1 LKLSSFDKNTVTNN
15 KVSDIVRREYRTHL
29 IHDTNI
35 LQQMKDPCLF
45 IVGSRDS
52 EIIKINKKTMGKIN
66 TNVETKI
73 QIIERASHLFE
84 EEEGK
89 IEKVA
94 EIAGKWFLKFL

>member
-1 LKLSSFDKNTVTNN
+1 
-15 KVSDIVRREYRTHL
+15 
-29 IHDTNI
+29 
-35 LQQMKDPCLF
+35 
-45 IVGSRDS
+45 
-52 EIIKINKKTMGKIN
+52 MGKIN

-94 EIAGKWFLKFL
+94 EIAGKWFLIFMKTYFNRRFNLATP

>member
-1 LKLSSFDKNTVTNN
+1 
-15 KVSDIVRREYRTHL
+15 
-29 IHDTNI
+29 
-35 LQQMKDPCLF
+35 
-45 IVGSRDS
+45 
-52 EIIKINKKTMGKIN
+52 MGQIN

-94 EIAGKWFLKFL
+94 EIAGKWFLIFMKTYFNRRFNLATP

>member
-1 LKLSSFDKNTVTNN
+1 
-15 KVSDIVRREYRTHL
+15 
-29 IHDTNI
+29 
-35 LQQMKDPCLF
+35 
-45 IVGSRDS
+45 
-52 EIIKINKKTMGKIN
+52 MGQIN

-94 EIAGKWFLKFL
+94 GIAGKWFLKFL